1 MRDIPWA
8 TPEVIDRMTMTD
20 IACLSSEK
28 EEGKSSGSLEAFQSY
43 LQRRAVE
50 EQEWS
55 AKTKR
60 IPKS

>member
-1 MRDIPWA
+1 
-8 TPEVIDRMTMTD
+8 
-20 IACLSSEK
+20 LSSEK